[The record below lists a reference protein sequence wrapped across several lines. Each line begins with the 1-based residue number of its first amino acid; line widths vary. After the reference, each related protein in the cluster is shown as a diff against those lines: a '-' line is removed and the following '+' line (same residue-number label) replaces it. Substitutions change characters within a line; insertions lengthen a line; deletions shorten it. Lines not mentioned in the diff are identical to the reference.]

1 MREFG
6 LIGYPLGHSFS
17 KKYFSEKFCKEGIE
31 AGYELFDIPDLDRDT
46 LYRLLAEKPDLVGFN
61 VTVPYKE
68 KIAALCDSLSED
80 AAAIGAVNTVRV
92 SRHSGGEIS
101 LHGYNTDWQAFRDS
115 VKPVIAGGIRKALVL
130 GTGGA
135 AKAVVYALQS
145 LQVDVT
151 PVSRRRREGI
161 IAYQDL
167 NAAIMDEHKL
177 IVNTTPLGMW
187 PEIGNAPEI
196 PYEHVGGDHFCY
208 DIVYNPEVTEFMR
221 RCASRGASVKN
232 GLAMLHGQAELAW
245 KIWNS

>member
-31 AGYELFDIPDLDRDT
+31 AGYELFAIPYLDRDT

-115 VKPVIAGGIRKALVL
+115 VLPEESVRLLCSAQAVLLRLWFMLCNRFKSMLPPFQEEDAKGLSHIR
-130 GTGGA
+130 
-135 AKAVVYALQS
+135 
-145 LQVDVT
+145 
-151 PVSRRRREGI
+151 I
-161 IAYQDL
+161 
-167 NAAIMDEHKL
+167 
-177 IVNTTPLGMW
+177 
-187 PEIGNAPEI
+187 
-196 PYEHVGGDHFCY
+196 
-208 DIVYNPEVTEFMR
+208 
-221 RCASRGASVKN
+221 
-232 GLAMLHGQAELAW
+232 
-245 KIWNS
+245 

>member
-31 AGYELFDIPDLDRDT
+31 AGYELFAIPDLDRDT

-177 IVNTTPLGMW
+177 IVNTSRNFCRKKVCAIMRKTVFYPLHS
-187 PEIGNAPEI
+187 IGKGTALNLWNRKHRFVPKLPRFVNA
-196 PYEHVGGDHFCY
+196 F
-208 DIVYNPEVTEFMR
+208 
-221 RCASRGASVKN
+221 
-232 GLAMLHGQAELAW
+232 
-245 KIWNS
+245 